1 MIICNNEI
9 LFFYIYLRTIYQ
21 VIRIMKSVTAVNKND
36 FNQSPVDSYEIYKK
50 MQAITYTVGQR
61 LKTARLNKNLSRQQL
76 AAEIGMYQTI
86 CRIEVGVFEQL
97 DAVYTIAQFLE
108 VNISDLFAEPFTY
121 SEKPSYGAIC
131 RENKILKKML
141 DDQRSQNKN
150 R

>member
-1 MIICNNEI
+1 
-9 LFFYIYLRTIYQ
+9 
-21 VIRIMKSVTAVNKND
+21 MKSIPALKSSD

-61 LKTARLNKNLSRQQL
+61 LKAARLNKGLSRQQL
-76 AAEIGMYQTI
+76 ASEIGMYQTI

-97 DAVYTIAQFLE
+97 DAVYTMAHFLN
-108 VNISDLFAEPFTY
+108 VDIIDLFAEPFTY

-141 DDQRSQNKN
+141 DERSQNKN

>member
-1 MIICNNEI
+1 
-9 LFFYIYLRTIYQ
+9 LRTIYQ
-21 VIRIMKSVTAVNKND
+21 VIRKMKSVTGVNNND

-97 DAVYTIAQFLE
+97 DAVYIIAQFLE
-108 VNISDLFAEPFTY
+108 VNITDLFAEPFTY
-121 SEKPSYGAIC
+121 SEKPSYGAVC

-141 DDQRSQNKN
+141 DDKRSQNKN